1 MMQQLDM
8 LLNLPHLIS
17 ALACFIGLL
26 VGSFLN
32 VVIYRL
38 PIMMQRNWRK
48 ECIEYLQIR
57 LRRNATRR
65 RMAAT
70 DTGSLAAFPQSM
82 EVGAEA
88 AKRCAEEEPFN
99 LVFPLSRCPGCNT
112 PIKPYQNIPV
122 ISYLFLKGKCAKCNC
137 HISLRYPII
146 EVFTAI
152 TSAIVAWHFGDTPQ
166 TVFALM
172 LTWSLIALSFIDI
185 DHQLLPDNITLPVL
199 WLGMFLSLFGLFTDA
214 HSSIIGAIAGY
225 IALWTVYHLFKLAT
239 GKEGMGYGDFK
250 LLALF
255 GAWLGWQY
263 LPVIILLSSLVGA
276 VIGITMI
283 IFVKRDHNIPIPFG
297 PYLAAA
303 GWIALLWGNDLN
315 QLYLTTAGL

>member
-1 MMQQLDM
+1 MQQLGT
-8 LLNLPHLIS
+8 LLNLPYFLT
-17 ALACFIGLL
+17 ALACLIGLM

-48 ECIEYLQIR
+48 ECAEYLQIDSTETAPR
-57 LRRNATRR
+57 
-65 RMAAT
+65 
-70 DTGSLAAFPQSM
+70 
-82 EVGAEA
+82 
-88 AKRCAEEEPFN
+88 EEPFN
-99 LVFPLSRCPGCNT
+99 LAFPLSRCPSCNT
-112 PIKPYQNIPV
+112 TIKPYQNIPV
-122 ISYLFLKGKCAKCNC
+122 ISYLFLKGQCATCSNP
-137 HISLRYPII
+137 ISSRYPII
-146 EVFTAI
+146 EAFTAI
-152 TSAIVAWHFGDTPQ
+152 TSATVAWHFGYTPQ
-166 TVFALM
+166 TIFALI

-199 WLGMFLSLFGLFTDA
+199 WLGLFLSLFGFFTDTHA
-214 HSSIIGAIAGY
+214 SIIGAIAGY
-225 IALWTVYHLFKLAT
+225 LILWVVYHLFKLAT

-276 VIGITMI
+276 IIGLSMI
-283 IFVKRDHNIPIPFG
+283 IIVKHDHNIPIPFG

>member
-1 MMQQLDM
+1 MMQQLDI
-8 LLNLPHLIS
+8 LLNFPYFLT
-17 ALACFIGLL
+17 AFACLIGLL

-48 ECIEYLQIR
+48 ECIEYLQIDS
-57 LRRNATRR
+57 TE
-65 RMAAT
+65 
-70 DTGSLAAFPQSM
+70 SEPQ
-82 EVGAEA
+82 ET
-88 AKRCAEEEPFN
+88 FN
-99 LVFPLSRCPGCNT
+99 LVFPLSRCPNCNT

-122 ISYLFLKGKCAKCNC
+122 ISYLFLKGQCATCSNP
-137 HISLRYPII
+137 ISSRYPII
-146 EVFTAI
+146 EAFTAI

-166 TVFALM
+166 TVFALL

-199 WLGMFLSLFGLFTDA
+199 WLGLFLSLFGLYTDA
-214 HSSIIGAIAGY
+214 HNSIIGAIAGY
-225 IALWTVYHLFKLAT
+225 TILWSVYHLFKLAT

-276 VIGITMI
+276 MIGISMI

-315 QLYLTTAGL
+315 QFYLSTVGL